1 MTFNKQ
7 LYNIVYNNVFEDKE
21 VVVVQSTM
29 YRLYSMSSKTKA
41 LSQKKKKKK
50 SHSMWFSLILD

>member
-50 SHSMWFSLILD
+50 KP

>member
-41 LSQKKKKKK
+41 LSQKKKK

>member
-50 SHSMWFSLILD
+50 KC